1 MSLKYSFGS
10 PATEEVSMEPGAID
24 DKAWNEPI
32 SAGAHLQVFS
42 GVVIGIVK
50 SITKRFIAKGMPADE
65 INSKAHMLLNE
76 FVQNGDL
83 DTGFKTWM
91 FEKDFSDDRWD
102 LDEELGEVRP
112 PCEYESWYDIYDGAK
127 YGVKDGEWSGDYR
140 QKMNAREKALVD
152 ALSEARQ
159 KLNQAER
166 AYNDYVNDHAVVT
179 INDVFIKY
187 GEILSKMDKEWY
199 DGVESRLKIELASVE
214 KRRKAKLAEKDSTSD
229 RPVEV

>member
-10 PATEEVSMEPGAID
+10 PATEEVSMEPGEID
-24 DKAWNEPI
+24 NKAWNEPI

-42 GVVIGIVK
+42 GVVIGLVK

-65 INSKAHMLLNE
+65 INSKARMLLNE

-83 DTGFKTWM
+83 DNRFKTWM
-91 FEKDFSDDRWD
+91 FERDFSDDQWD
-102 LDEELGEVRP
+102 LKEELEKARP
-112 PCEYESWYDIYDGAK
+112 PCEYGSWYVIYDEAK
-127 YGVKDGEWSGDYR
+127 YGVRDGQWNVDYR
-140 QKMNAREKALVD
+140 QKMNDREKALVD

-159 KLNQAER
+159 KLYQAER
-166 AYNDYVNDHAVVT
+166 AYNDYVNDHVVVT

-199 DGVESRLKIELASVE
+199 DGVESCLKTELALVE
-214 KRRKAKLAEKDSTSD
+214 KRRKEKLAEEDSTSE